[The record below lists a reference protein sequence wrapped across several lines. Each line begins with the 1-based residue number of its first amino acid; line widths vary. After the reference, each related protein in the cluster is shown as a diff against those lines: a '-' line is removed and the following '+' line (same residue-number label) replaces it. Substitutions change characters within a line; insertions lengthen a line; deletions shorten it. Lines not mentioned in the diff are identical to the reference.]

1 VRHIATAAMLL
12 ALAACK
18 VERTP
23 RGFYTQRDPGI
34 VERQEAEGE
43 IRDRV
48 RNFAEHLGRGDR
60 ADAVEAVAPMD
71 LAQVI
76 GVDGNG
82 GINRLGPN
90 GLMQALDSV
99 ALPAPA
105 VARTPHLQ
113 VQVGLQEGMGSFST
127 HVELLPMDAGTRP
140 LRMRA
145 TGIFVRDRGSWRL
158 SQIHLS
164 HALVPPP
171 APADTAASDTAARDT
186 AAADSTP

>member
-23 RGFYTQRDPGI
+23 RDFYTVRDPGI
-34 VERQEAEGE
+34 VERQEAQGE

-60 ADAVEAVAPMD
+60 ADAVEAVAPVD

-76 GVDGNG
+76 GVDGNAG
-82 GINRLGPN
+82 LNRLGPN

-105 VARTPHLQ
+105 VARTPDLQ
-113 VQVGLQEGMGSFST
+113 VQVGLREGMGSFAT
-127 HVELLPMDAGTRP
+127 HVELLPMGAGTRP

-145 TGIFVRDRGSWRL
+145 TGVFVRDRGSWRL

-171 APADTAASDTAARDT
+171 ADSAASDTAARDT
-186 AAADSTP
+186 ADADSTP

>member
-1 VRHIATAAMLL
+1 MRHIATVAMLL

-23 RGFYTQRDPGI
+23 RDFYTQRDPGV
-34 VERQEAEGE
+34 VEQQEAQGE

-60 ADAVEAVAPMD
+60 VDAVEAVAPVD
-71 LAQVI
+71 QAQVI
-76 GVDGNG
+76 GMDGNAG
-82 GINRLGPN
+82 LSRLGPQ

-105 VARTPHLQ
+105 VARTPDLQ
-113 VQVGLQEGMGSFST
+113 VQVGLREGMASFTTHMEFIPMGS
-127 HVELLPMDAGTRP
+127 AATRP

-145 TGIFVRDRGSWRL
+145 TGVFVRDRGAWRL

-171 APADTAASDTAARDT
+171 ADTAARDT
-186 AAADSTP
+186 AAADSAQ